1 MPLSSGNFRWPLL
14 LMALLSARALADTPA
29 FDPVAADPAPDA
41 AHPAAFSELTL
52 PSHGAE
58 LYGVYYRAAG
68 AVAHP
73 TVLMLHGFPGY
84 EQNEDLAQALRRGGY
99 NVLIFHYRGAWGSH
113 GTYSFT
119 HCIEDVEA
127 VLAYLRTAAHAASL
141 GVDPRRLVLVGHSVG
156 GHVAG
161 IVAARDPQVLG
172 VALVSA
178 ANRRVAMARP
188 GWDEQIRAHF
198 QAEVG
203 PLHGADAAALSRE
216 LRTHAREW
224 DLVELAPRWKGR
236 PVLIVSSDDAFR
248 AEAEAIVAAARAADT
263 VHLQAVH
270 LAGDHAYSDQRV
282 ALAHVLLDWLGGF
295 AGATASER

>member
-41 AHPAAFSELTL
+41 EHPAAFSELTL

-127 VLAYLRTAAHAASL
+127 VLAYLRMPAHAASL

-156 GHVAG
+156 GHLAG
-161 IVAARDPQVLG
+161 IVAARDPRVLG

-203 PLHGADAAALSRE
+203 PLHGADGAALSRE
-216 LRTHAREW
+216 LRTHAR
-224 DLVELAPRWKGR
+224 LAH
-236 PVLIVSSDDAFR
+236 PV
-248 AEAEAIVAAARAADT
+248 VAADAVLRAHGVGLIMRHASRAAVVT
-263 VHLQAVH
+263 ACELGLVFAIAYEI
-270 LAGDHAYSDQRV
+270 AGAV
-282 ALAHVLLDWLGGF
+282 ALLAARLSDLCL
-295 AGATASER
+295 A

>member
-1 MPLSSGNFRWPLL
+1 
-14 LMALLSARALADTPA
+14 
-29 FDPVAADPAPDA
+29 
-41 AHPAAFSELTL
+41 
-52 PSHGAE
+52 
-58 LYGVYYRAAG
+58 
-68 AVAHP
+68 
-73 TVLMLHGFPGY
+73 MLHGFPGY

-127 VLAYLRTAAHAASL
+127 VLAYLRMPAHAASL

-248 AEAEAIVAAARAADT
+248 AEAEAIVAAARAADA

-295 AGATASER
+295 AGAAASER